1 MPTRNPG
8 VTDDPARDGRPDG
21 LWNLDRRDLLRTVPA
36 TALAGLAGC
45 ASIEQFVG
53 DGDTDDAT
61 TTTTYG
67 YGGTSTPAGTAASTT
82 ATAVV
87 TATSTAEGDF
97 GAQGYGQY
105 GYGGTR

>member
-1 MPTRNPG
+1 MPTRKPG
-8 VTDDPARDGRPDG
+8 ATEDAAGDSRPDG

-45 ASIEQFVG
+45 ASIEQFAG
-53 DGDTDDAT
+53 DGETDGP

-67 YGGTSTPAGTAASTT
+67 YGGTSTPTASTT
-82 ATAVV
+82 ATAVA

-97 GAQGYGQY
+97 GEQGYGQY